1 MLRRSFLLLLAL
13 LVTTATS
20 LRAQEL
26 QSKSISVVAPG
37 QPGGTTDLIARAFIP
52 ELQRRLGRSIV
63 VDNRPG
69 AGGLIGVMACVQA
82 APDGHTWV
90 VANES
95 MLALPN
101 FVKTSFNPE
110 KDLVPV
116 AIVTRASHMLFS
128 SSALPVRSVAE
139 LIAWGKANPGKLN
152 VGVIGN
158 STQYLQSLR
167 FMRMTGLQGQTIPFS
182 GNPAIMQAMLAGS
195 VDFALASGSAF
206 FEQAKAGRVRP
217 LAVASAQPHPSAP
230 TAPTL
235 RGAGLDFEAETWQG
249 FFVPAATPAP
259 LVARFGAEVV
269 AAAKQ
274 PEVDAMLRNQGYF
287 VDTASGDAMRSMVL
301 QAIRTG
307 TETAQQYGI
316 KPQ

>member
-1 MLRRSFLLLLAL
+1 MLRHSFLVLLAL
-13 LVTTATS
+13 FTMTGTT

-26 QSKSISVVAPG
+26 QAKSISVVAPG
-37 QPGGTTDLIARAFIP
+37 QPGGTTDLIARSFIP

-110 KDLVPV
+110 KDLVPI

-128 SSALPVRSVAE
+128 SAALPVKSVAE

-206 FEQAKAGRVRP
+206 FEQSKAGRVRP
-217 LAVASAQPHPSAP
+217 LAVASAQPHSSAP
-230 TAPTL
+230 TAPTM
-235 RGAGLDFEAETWQG
+235 RAVGLEFEAETWQG
-249 FFVPAATPAP
+249 FFAPAAVPAP
-259 LVARFGAEVV
+259 LIARLSAEIT
-269 AAAKQ
+269 AAARL
-274 PEVDAMLRNQGYF
+274 PEVENMLRAQGYF
-287 VDTASGDAMRSMVL
+287 VDPVSGDAMRSMVL